1 MDQPRFVHPEAI
13 GRSYARIEGPLKV
26 SGAAR
31 YAADFAFPD
40 MLYAV
45 PVCATIAHG
54 RIAALHAQDAAAM
67 PGVHEVIHHGNR
79 LPLYRAASGSID
91 EARPPLDDDTIHY
104 YGQYVALVV
113 ADTLEQAQAAA
124 RVVRVSYEALTPDV
138 SPPGPDDMPAPGG
151 DENTRSSEDERA
163 RSLTLESERG
173 DAPSAYAQA
182 PVRIDTVYTTPVETH
197 NSMEL
202 HACVAAFDGQAY
214 TLYEATQGVVNH
226 RDVMAQM
233 LGTDKENVRVISH
246 YLGSGFGGKLWP
258 WPHSLLAA
266 AAARQLGRPVKVVIS
281 RAMTFHSAGHR
292 PFTWQHM
299 RLGATRDG
307 KLISLQHDYLSQASI
322 LDNYRERCGEA
333 TPRMYSTPN
342 LKVAWG
348 LARRHVG
355 APTSMR
361 GPGAVPGMFALES
374 AMDELAVALRVDPV
388 QLRLRNEPQYD
399 EGNGLPFSSRHLCE
413 CLQQGAERFGWQRR
427 RPEVGAMRDGD
438 EVLGWGVAAC
448 SWLGLRMSANV
459 SVSLHADGSAR
470 LVCATQ
476 DIGTGTYTVLAQL
489 VSAETGIPIDRIQI
503 GLGDTQLPPGPVSGG
518 SAATAS
524 VAPAALEAARKA
536 VRSACELA
544 VKAQGPYAGKSAE
557 DLTVRNGCVCVAHDQ
572 ADRGV
577 PLADVLRTLGVAG
590 VSGQGHAGSGRALKK
605 QYSINSYG
613 AHFVEVA
620 WHAATARLRVK
631 RVVTVID
638 GGRILNLR
646 TGRNQIEGA
655 IVMGVGMAMLEQTHY
670 DHRSGAPVNSN
681 LADYIMATHADV
693 PQMDV
698 SFLDY
703 PDYIWNEVGARG
715 IGEIG
720 LAGIAAAITNAVYH
734 ATGVRVR
741 DLPVRIEDLL

>member
-1 MDQPRFVHPEAI
+1 MDHLRLIHPDAI
-13 GRSYARIEGPLKV
+13 GQPYARIDGPAKV
-26 SGAAR
+26 SGAAG
-31 YAADFAFPD
+31 YAADFMLPG

-54 RIAALHAQDAAAM
+54 RITGLDAEAAQAM
-67 PGVHEVIHHGNR
+67 PGVQAVLHQGNR
-79 LPLYRAASGSID
+79 PPLYRAASGSID
-91 EARPPLDDDTIHY
+91 EARPPLDDDIVRY

-124 RVVRVSYEALTPDV
+124 HAVRVSYDARTPDV
-138 SPPGPDDMPAPGG
+138 SPPG
-151 DENTRSSEDERA
+151 DEDTP
-163 RSLTLESERG
+163 TIESERG
-173 DAPSAYAQA
+173 DAPAAYASA
-182 PVRIDTVYTTPVETH
+182 PVRLDAVYTTPVETH

-202 HACVAAFDGQAY
+202 HACVADYDGQAY
-214 TLYEATQGVVNH
+214 TLYEASQGVVNH
-226 RDVMAQM
+226 RDVVAQM
-233 LGTDKENVRVISH
+233 LGIGKENVRVISR

-258 WPHSLLAA
+258 WPHSLLAPV
-266 AAARQLGRPVKVVIS
+266 AARLLGRPVKLVIS
-281 RAMTFHSAGHR
+281 RAMTFNSAGHR
-292 PFTWQHM
+292 PYTRQRM

-307 KLISLQHDYLSQASI
+307 KLVSLQHHYLSQASI
-322 LDNYRERCGEA
+322 LDKYREKCGEA

-342 LKVAWG
+342 LKVCWG
-348 LARRHVG
+348 LARRNVG

-361 GPGAVPGMFALES
+361 GPGAVPGMYALES
-374 AMDELAVALRVDPV
+374 AMDELAVALDMDPV
-388 QLRLRNEPQYD
+388 ELRLRNEPGHD
-399 EGNGLPFSSRHLCE
+399 EGVGLPFSSRHLRE

-427 RPEVGAMRDGD
+427 QPGVGAMRQGD
-438 EVLGWGVAAC
+438 EVLGWGMASC
-448 SWLGLRMSANV
+448 SWLALRMPTDA
-459 SVSLHADGSAR
+459 SVTLHADGSAR

-489 VSAETGIPIDRIQI
+489 VSAETGIGLDHIQV

-524 VAPAALEAARKA
+524 FIPAALEATRNAVQAACKLA
-536 VRSACELA
+536 VRP
-544 VKAQGPYAGKSAE
+544 QGPYAGRQAKELAMRAGRIRVAADSA
-557 DLTVRNGCVCVAHDQ
+557 DT
-572 ADRGV
+572 GV
-577 PLADVLRTLGVAG
+577 PLAQVLEAAGVAS
-590 VSGQGHAGSGRALKK
+590 VSGDGHAGSGKALKK

-620 WHAATARLRVK
+620 WHAATARLRVS

-638 GGRILNLR
+638 GGRIINTR

-655 IVMGVGMAMLEQTHY
+655 IVMGVGMAMLEHTHY
-670 DHRSGAPVNSN
+670 DSRSGAPVNSN
-681 LADYIMATHADV
+681 LADYIVATHADA
-693 PQMDV
+693 PRLDV

-703 PDYIWNEVGARG
+703 PDYIWNEIGARG

>member
-1 MDQPRFVHPEAI
+1 MDHPRLSHPDAI
-13 GRSYARIEGPLKV
+13 GQPYARIDGPAKV
-26 SGAAR
+26 SGAAG
-31 YAADFAFPD
+31 YAADFMLPG

-54 RIAALHAQDAAAM
+54 RITGLDTEAAQAM
-67 PGVHEVIHHGNR
+67 PGVHTVLHQGNR
-79 LPLYRAASGSID
+79 PPLYRAASGSID
-91 EARPPLDDDTIHY
+91 EARPPLDDDIVRY

-124 RVVRVSYEALTPDV
+124 SAVQVSYDAQAPDV
-138 SPPGPDDMPAPGG
+138 SPPA
-151 DENTRSSEDERA
+151 DEDTP
-163 RSLTLESERG
+163 TVESERG
-173 DAPSAYAQA
+173 DAPAAYASA
-182 PVRIDTVYTTPVETH
+182 PVQFDAVYTTPVETH
-197 NSMEL
+197 NSIEL
-202 HACVAAFDGQAY
+202 HACVADYDGQAY
-214 TLYEATQGVVNH
+214 TLYETSQGVVNH
-226 RDVMAQM
+226 RDVVAQM
-233 LGTDKENVRVISH
+233 LGTGKEHVRVISR

-258 WPHSLLAA
+258 WSHSLLAPV
-266 AAARQLGRPVKVVIS
+266 AARLLGRPVKLVLS

-292 PFTWQHM
+292 PYTRQRI
-299 RLGATRDG
+299 RLGATPEGR
-307 KLISLQHDYLSQASI
+307 LVSLQHHYLSQVSM
-322 LDNYRERCGEA
+322 LDKYREKCGEA

-342 LKVAWG
+342 LKVCWG

-361 GPGAVPGMFALES
+361 GPGAVPGMYALES
-374 AMDELAVALRVDPV
+374 AMDELAVALDIDPV
-388 QLRLRNEPQYD
+388 ELRLRNEPEHD
-399 EGNGLPFSSRHLCE
+399 EGVGLPFSSRHLRE

-427 RPEVGAMRDGD
+427 QAGVGAMRQGE
-438 EVLGWGVAAC
+438 EVLGWGMASC
-448 SWLGLRMSANV
+448 SWLALRMPTDATV
-459 SVSLHADGSAR
+459 TLHADGSAR

-489 VSAETGIPIDRIQI
+489 VSAETGIGLDRIQV
-503 GLGDTQLPPGPVSGG
+503 GLGDTQLPPGPISGG

-524 VAPAALEAARKA
+524 FIPAALEATRNAVQAACKLA
-536 VRSACELA
+536 VRP
-544 VKAQGPYAGKSAE
+544 QGPYAGKSAKE
-557 DLTVRNGCVCVAHDQ
+557 LAVLAGRLRVA
-572 ADRGV
+572 ADRADAGV
-577 PLADVLRTLGVAG
+577 PLAQVLKAAGVAS
-590 VSGQGHAGSGRALKK
+590 VSGDGHAGSGKALKK

-613 AHFVEVA
+613 AHFVEIA
-620 WHAATARLRVK
+620 WHPATVRLRVS

-638 GGRILNLR
+638 GGRILNTR

-655 IVMGVGMAMLEQTHY
+655 IVMGVGMAMLEHTHY
-670 DHRSGAPVNSN
+670 DSRSGAPVNSN
-681 LADYIMATHADV
+681 LADYIVATHADA
-693 PQMDV
+693 PRLDV

>member
-1 MDQPRFVHPEAI
+1 MDHLRLAHPDAI
-13 GRSYARIEGPLKV
+13 GQPSPRIDGPAKV

-31 YAADFAFPD
+31 YTADF
-40 MLYAV
+40 MLPGMLHAV

-54 RIAALHAQDAAAM
+54 RIASLDIEAARAM
-67 PGVHEVIHHGNR
+67 PGVHAVLHRGNR
-79 LPLYRAASGSID
+79 PPLARAASGSID
-91 EARPPLDDDTIHY
+91 EARPPLDDDIIRY

-113 ADTLEQAQAAA
+113 ADTPQQAQAAA
-124 RVVRVSYEALTPDV
+124 NAVRVGYAAQPPDV
-138 SPPGPDDMPAPGG
+138 SPPS
-151 DENTRSSEDERA
+151 DEED
-163 RSLTLESERG
+163 TPNVESERG
-173 DAPSAYAQA
+173 DAAAAYDSA
-182 PVRIDTVYTTPVETH
+182 PVRLDAVYTTPVETH

-202 HACVAAFDGQAY
+202 HACVAEYDGRAY
-214 TLYEATQGVVNH
+214 TLYETSQGVVNH
-226 RDVMAQM
+226 RDVVAQM
-233 LGTDKENVRVISH
+233 LGTGKENVRVISH

-258 WPHSLLAA
+258 WAHSLLAA
-266 AAARQLGRPVKVVIS
+266 VAARQLGRPVKLVIS

-292 PFTWQHM
+292 PYTRQRM
-299 RLGATRDG
+299 RLGATPDG
-307 KLISLQHDYLSQASI
+307 RLVSLQHHYLSQASQ
-322 LDNYRERCGEA
+322 LDKYRERCGEA

-342 LKVAWG
+342 LRVCWG

-361 GPGAVPGMFALES
+361 GPGAVPGMYALES
-374 AMDELAVALRVDPV
+374 AMDELAVALQIDPV
-388 QLRLRNEPQYD
+388 ELRLRNEPRLD
-399 EGNGLPFSSRHLCE
+399 EGNGLPFSSRHLSE
-413 CLQQGAERFGWQRR
+413 CLRQGAERFGWQRR
-427 RPEVGAMRDGD
+427 QPGVGAMRQGD
-438 EVLGWGVAAC
+438 VVLGWGMASC
-448 SWLGLRMSANV
+448 SWLALRMPTDARV
-459 SVSLHADGSAR
+459 TLHDDGTAR
-470 LVCATQ
+470 LACATQ

-489 VSAETGIPIDRIQI
+489 VSAETGIPLDRIQVS
-503 GLGDTQLPPGPVSGG
+503 LGDTQLPPGPVSGG

-524 VAPAALEAARKA
+524 FVPAALEATRNA
-536 VRSACELA
+536 VRAACELA
-544 VKAQGPYAGKSAE
+544 ASAAGPYVGTPVRDLAMRAGRIRLA
-557 DLTVRNGCVCVAHDQ
+557 
-572 ADRGV
+572 ADGADAGM
-577 PLADVLRTLGVAG
+577 PLGQLLAAAGVAS
-590 VSGQGHAGSGRALKK
+590 VSGDGHGDNGKALKR

-620 WHAATARLRVK
+620 WHPATARLRVS

-638 GGRILNLR
+638 GGRILNPR

-670 DHRSGAPVNSN
+670 DSRSGAPMNSN
-681 LADYIMATHADV
+681 LADYIVATHADA
-693 PQMDV
+693 PRLDV

>member
-1 MDQPRFVHPEAI
+1 MDHPRLAHPDAI
-13 GRSYARIEGPLKV
+13 GHPYTRIDGPLKV
-26 SGAAR
+26 SGAAH
-31 YAADFAFPD
+31 YAADFTLPG
-40 MLYAV
+40 MLYGI
-45 PVCATIAHG
+45 PVCATIGHG
-54 RIAALHAQDAAAM
+54 RVTNVDTQAADGM
-67 PGVHEVIHHGNR
+67 PGVQTIIHHGNR
-79 LPLYRAASGSID
+79 PKLHRATSGSID
-91 EARPPLDDDTIHY
+91 EARPPLDDDIVRY
-104 YGQYVALVV
+104 YGQYVAFVV
-113 ADTLEQAQAAA
+113 ADTIEQAQAAA
-124 RVVRVSYEALTPDV
+124 NAVRVIYEMQAPDV
-138 SPPGPDDMPAPGG
+138 SPPDSERDDAV
-151 DENTRSSEDERA
+151 TI
-163 RSLTLESERG
+163 ESERG
-173 DAPSAYAQA
+173 DAPSAYANAAVQ
-182 PVRIDTVYTTPVETH
+182 IDATYTTPVETH

-202 HACVAAFDGQAY
+202 HACVASYEEHEY
-214 TLYEATQGVVNH
+214 TLYESTQGVVNH

-233 LGTDKENVRVISH
+233 LGVSKENVRVISH

-258 WPHSLLAA
+258 WPHSILAA
-266 AAARQLGRPVKVVIS
+266 IAARELGRPVKVVIS

-292 PFTWQHM
+292 PYTRQHM

-307 KLISLQHDYLSQASI
+307 KLVSLQHDYLSQASI

-342 LKVAWG
+342 LKVCWG

-361 GPGAVPGMFALES
+361 GPGAVPGMYALES
-374 AMDELAVALRVDPV
+374 AMDELAVAIQMDPV
-388 QLRLRNEPQYD
+388 ELRLRNEPQHD
-399 EGNGLPFSSRHLCE
+399 EGNGLPFSSRHLRE

-427 RPEVGAMRDGD
+427 LPGVGAMRRGD
-438 EVLGWGVAAC
+438 EILGWGMAAC
-448 SWLGLRMSANV
+448 SWLGLRMPTDA
-459 SVSLHADGSAR
+459 SVTLHADGSAH
-470 LVCATQ
+470 LGCATQ

-489 VSAETGIPIDRIQI
+489 VSAVTGIGLDCIQVS
-503 GLGDTQLPPGPVSGG
+503 LGDTDLPPGPVSGG

-524 VAPAALEAARKA
+524 FSPAVLEAARQ
-536 VRSACELA
+536 A
-544 VKAQGPYAGKSAE
+544 VKVACTLAASEQGPYAGQSA
-557 DLTVRNGCVCVAHDQ
+557 DRLTMRAGRICVADDD
-572 ADRGV
+572 ADTGV
-577 PLADVLRTLGVAG
+577 PLAQVLTAAAVDS
-590 VSGQGHAGSGRALKK
+590 VSGEGHGDNGRALKK

-620 WHAATARLRVK
+620 WHPATARLRVA

-638 GGRILNLR
+638 GGRILNPR

-670 DHRSGAPVNSN
+670 DSRSGAPINSN
-681 LADYIMATHADV
+681 LADYIMATHADA
-693 PQMDV
+693 PQLDV

>member
-1 MDQPRFVHPEAI
+1 MAQSQLAHPDAI
-13 GRSYARIEGPLKV
+13 GRPSARVDGPLKV

-31 YAADFAFPD
+31 YAADFMPPG
-40 MLYAV
+40 MLHAV

-54 RIAALHAQDAAAM
+54 RVTGIDTEAATSM
-67 PGVHEVIHHGNR
+67 PGVHVVLHHGNR
-79 LPLYRAASGSID
+79 PALYRAASGSID
-91 EARPPLDDDTIHY
+91 ERRPPLDDDIIRY

-124 RVVRVSYEALTPDV
+124 HAVQVHYDVQTPDV
-138 SPPGPDDMPAPGG
+138 STPG
-151 DENTRSSEDERA
+151 DEETP
-163 RSLTLESERG
+163 TVESERG
-173 DAPSAYAQA
+173 DAPAAYADAAVQVDA
-182 PVRIDTVYTTPVETH
+182 VYTTPVETH

-202 HACVAAFDGQAY
+202 HACVAVYDGQAY
-214 TLYEATQGVVNH
+214 TLYESTQGVVNH

-233 LGTDKENVRVISH
+233 LGTDKEDVRVISH

-266 AAARQLGRPVKVVIS
+266 VAARLLSRPVKVVIS

-292 PFTWQHM
+292 PYTRQHLM
-299 RLGATRDG
+299 LGATEDG
-307 KLISLQHDYLSQASI
+307 KLVSVQHRYLSQASQS
-322 LDNYRERCGEA
+322 DDYREGCGEA

-342 LKVAWG
+342 LKVCWG
-348 LARRHVG
+348 MPRRHVG

-361 GPGAVPGMFALES
+361 GPGAVPGMYALES
-374 AMDELAVALRVDPV
+374 AMDELAVALQMDPV
-388 QLRLRNEPQYD
+388 ELRLRNEPGHD
-399 EGNGLPFSSRHLCE
+399 EGNGLPFSSRHLRE
-413 CLQQGAERFGWQRR
+413 CLEVGAQRFGWDRR
-427 RPEVGAMRDGD
+427 DPRVGAMRQGD
-438 EVLGWGVAAC
+438 EIVGWGVAAC
-448 SWLGLRMSANV
+448 SWLAMRMPTDAR
-459 SVSLHADGSAR
+459 VSLLADGTAR

-476 DIGTGTYTVLAQL
+476 DIGTGTYTILAQL
-489 VSAETGIPIDRIQI
+489 VSAQTGIALDRVQVS
-503 GLGDTQLPPGPVSGG
+503 LGDSHLPPGPLSGG

-524 VAPAALEAARKA
+524 IVPAALEAARQA
-536 VRSACELA
+536 VKSACKLA
-544 VKAQGPYAGKSAE
+544 VAEGGAYAGKAAK
-557 DLTVRNGCVCVAHDQ
+557 DLTMREGRICLKD
-572 ADRGV
+572 DPSDGGV
-577 PLADVLRTLGVAG
+577 PLAQVLSNAGVAS
-590 VSGQGHAGSGRALKK
+590 VSGDGHGGSGKELKEK
-605 QYSINSYG
+605 YSINSYG

-620 WHAATARLRVK
+620 WHAPTARLRVT

-638 GGRILNLR
+638 GGKILNPR

-655 IVMGVGMAMLEQTHY
+655 IVMGVGMALLEQTHY
-670 DHRSGAPVNSN
+670 DHRCGAPINSN
-681 LADYIMATHADV
+681 LADYLVATHADS
-693 PQMDV
+693 PHIDV

>member
-1 MDQPRFVHPEAI
+1 MDHPRLIHPDAI
-13 GRSYARIEGPLKV
+13 GQPYARIDGPAKV
-26 SGAAR
+26 SGAAG
-31 YAADFAFPD
+31 YAADFMLPG

-54 RIAALHAQDAAAM
+54 RISGLDAEAAQAM
-67 PGVHEVIHHGNR
+67 PGVQAVLHQGNR
-79 LPLYRAASGSID
+79 PPLYRAASGSID
-91 EARPPLDDDTIHY
+91 EARPPLDDDIVRY

-124 RVVRVSYEALTPDV
+124 HAVRVSYDARTPDV
-138 SPPGPDDMPAPGG
+138 SPPG
-151 DENTRSSEDERA
+151 DEDTP
-163 RSLTLESERG
+163 TIESERG
-173 DAPSAYAQA
+173 DAPAAYASA
-182 PVRIDTVYTTPVETH
+182 PVRLDAVYTTPVETH

-202 HACVAAFDGQAY
+202 HACVADYDGQAY
-214 TLYEATQGVVNH
+214 TLYEASQGVVNH
-226 RDVMAQM
+226 RDVVAQM
-233 LGTDKENVRVISH
+233 LGIGKENVRVISR

-258 WPHSLLAA
+258 WPHSLLAPV
-266 AAARQLGRPVKVVIS
+266 AARLLGRPVKLVIS
-281 RAMTFHSAGHR
+281 RAMTFNSAGHR
-292 PFTWQHM
+292 PYTRQRM

-307 KLISLQHDYLSQASI
+307 KLVSLQHHYLSQASI
-322 LDNYRERCGEA
+322 LDKYREKCGEA

-342 LKVAWG
+342 LKVCWG
-348 LARRHVG
+348 LARRNVG

-361 GPGAVPGMFALES
+361 GPGAVPGMYALES
-374 AMDELAVALRVDPV
+374 AMDELAVALDMDPV
-388 QLRLRNEPQYD
+388 ELRLRNEPGHD
-399 EGNGLPFSSRHLCE
+399 EGVGLPFSSRHLRE

-427 RPEVGAMRDGD
+427 QPGVGAMRQGD
-438 EVLGWGVAAC
+438 EVLGWGMASC
-448 SWLGLRMSANV
+448 SWLALRMPTDA
-459 SVSLHADGSAR
+459 SVTLHADGSAR

-489 VSAETGIPIDRIQI
+489 VSAETGIGLDHIQV

-524 VAPAALEAARKA
+524 FIPAALEATRNAVQAACKLA
-536 VRSACELA
+536 VRP
-544 VKAQGPYAGKSAE
+544 QGPYAGRQAKELAMRAGRIRVAADSA
-557 DLTVRNGCVCVAHDQ
+557 DT
-572 ADRGV
+572 GV
-577 PLADVLRTLGVAG
+577 PLAQVLEAAGVAS
-590 VSGQGHAGSGRALKK
+590 VSGDGHAGSGKALKK

-620 WHAATARLRVK
+620 WHAATARLRVS

-638 GGRILNLR
+638 GGRIINTR

-655 IVMGVGMAMLEQTHY
+655 IVMGVGMAMLEHTHY
-670 DHRSGAPVNSN
+670 DSRSGAPVNSN
-681 LADYIMATHADV
+681 LADYIVATHADA
-693 PQMDV
+693 PRLDV

-703 PDYIWNEVGARG
+703 PDYIWNEIGARG

>member
-1 MDQPRFVHPEAI
+1 MDHPRFVHPDAI
-13 GRSYARIEGPLKV
+13 GQPSTRIDGPAKV

-31 YAADFAFPD
+31 YTADFMLPG

-54 RIAALHAQDAAAM
+54 RITGLDAEAARAM
-67 PGVHEVIHHGNR
+67 PGVHAVLHRGNR
-79 LPLYRAASGSID
+79 PSLYRAASGSID
-91 EARPPLDDDTIHY
+91 EARPPLDDDTIRY
-104 YGQYVALVV
+104 YGQYVAVVV

-124 RVVRVSYEALTPDV
+124 RAVRVSYEAQAPDV
-138 SPPGPDDMPAPGG
+138 SPPA
-151 DENTRSSEDERA
+151 DEDTPNI
-163 RSLTLESERG
+163 ESQRG
-173 DAPSAYAQA
+173 DAATAYAHA
-182 PVRIDTVYTTPVETH
+182 PVQVDAVYTTPVETH

-202 HACVAAFDGQAY
+202 HACVAEYDGQAY
-214 TLYEATQGVVNH
+214 TLYETSQGVVNH

-233 LGTDKENVRVISH
+233 LGVGKGSVRVISH

-266 AAARQLGRPVKVVIS
+266 VAARQLGRPVKLVIS
-281 RAMTFHSAGHR
+281 RTMTFHSAGHR
-292 PFTWQHM
+292 PHTRQRM

-307 KLISLQHDYLSQASI
+307 KLVSLRHHYLSQASQ
-322 LDNYRERCGEA
+322 LDKYRERCGEA

-342 LKVAWG
+342 LQVGWG

-361 GPGAVPGMFALES
+361 GPGAVPGMYALES
-374 AMDELAVALRVDPV
+374 AMDELAVALQMDPV
-388 QLRLRNEPQYD
+388 ELRLRNEPEHD
-399 EGNGLPFSSRHLCE
+399 EGNGLPFSSRHLRE
-413 CLQQGAERFGWQRR
+413 CLRQGAERFGWQRR
-427 RPEVGAMRDGD
+427 QPGVGAMRQGD
-438 EVLGWGVAAC
+438 TVLGWGVASC
-448 SWLGLRMSANV
+448 SWLALRMPTDARV
-459 SVSLHADGSAR
+459 TLYADGSAR
-470 LVCATQ
+470 LDCATQ

-489 VSAETGIPIDRIQI
+489 VSAETGIALDRVQV

-524 VAPAALEAARKA
+524 VVPAALQATREAARA
-536 VRSACELA
+536 ACRLA
-544 VKAQGPYAGKSAE
+544 AQAGGPYAGKP
-557 DLTVRNGCVCVAHDQ
+557 DQ
-572 ADRGV
+572 ELSMHAGRIRLSADRADAGV
-577 PLADVLRTLGVAG
+577 PLGRVLAAAGVAS
-590 VSGQGHAGSGRALKK
+590 VSGEGHGDSGGALKQ

-620 WHAATARLRVK
+620 WHPATARLRVS

-638 GGRILNLR
+638 GGRIINPR

-655 IVMGVGMAMLEQTHY
+655 IVMGVGMAMLEHTHY
-670 DHRSGAPVNSN
+670 DSRSGAPVNSN
-681 LADYIMATHADV
+681 LADYIVATHADA
-693 PQMDV
+693 PRLDV

-703 PDYIWNEVGARG
+703 PDYIWNEAGARG